1 MGEADWLSERFDAER
16 SRLVGLAYRMLG
28 SRDDAEDA
36 VQESWMRLTR
46 SDHAAVE
53 NLGGWLTTVVSRI
66 CLDQLR
72 TRRTRDCQPLGT
84 AFPDQLGDPT
94 PAADPDH
101 VDSEQSD
108 PEQSDPEQQ
117 ALLAESVGMA
127 MLVVLDALEPAE
139 RVAFVL
145 HDMFAIPF
153 DQIGIILDRSP
164 AATRQL
170 ASRARRRVRGQE
182 ATGDSDRARQARVVE
197 AFLAASRRGD
207 FGGLLA
213 LLDPDVVLRADETAA
228 KIGVA
233 AELRGAADVGAFCR
247 RAGGALA
254 ALVNGEPGAV
264 WMPRGRPRVV
274 FSFTIGGG
282 TISGIGLTADRD
294 HLAEIDLVVLE
305 DPASPGW
312 LQ

>member
-1 MGEADWLSERFDAER
+1 MDEADWLSERFGAER
-16 SRLVGLAYRMLG
+16 SRLVALAYRMLG

-46 SDHAAVE
+46 TDHAAVQ
-53 NLGGWLTTVVSRI
+53 NLGGWLTTVVSRV

-72 TRRTRDCQPLGT
+72 ARRTRDSQPLGT
-84 AFPDQLGDPT
+84 AFPDQLGDPA
-94 PAADPDH
+94 PGADPEH
-101 VDSEQSD
+101 VD

-182 ATGDSDRARQARVVE
+182 ATADSDRARQAHVVE

-213 LLDPDVVLRADETAA
+213 LLDPDVVLRADETAV

-264 WMPRGRPRVV
+264 WMPGGRPRVV

-282 TISGIGLTADRD
+282 TISRGTISGIGLTADRD
-294 HLAEIDLVVLE
+294 RLAEIDLVVLE
-305 DPASPGW
+305 DPAAPGW